1 MFRSAKIDGKT
12 NQASL
17 FSGAFALGQRMLMN
31 ELHLMKEISNAFY
44 LNRDSMMCLPPRAP
58 RPCRWSSASKRRSS
72 GLIAGWMAWCAFSWA
87 PCVPPSLCSQS
98 HHRSNIL
105 FSNASYQYIVVFNAS
120 TLDDSYQYIV
130 VLVLGIEVWVVLSP
144 LYSVTHKALSKTIIY
159 LYDNMSLYCSTMNN
173 LLRMIFITVGAY
185 FAYSIF
191 FMALIPYNTNL

>member
-1 MFRSAKIDGKT
+1 
-12 NQASL
+12 
-17 FSGAFALGQRMLMN
+17 MN

-44 LNRDSMMCLPPRAP
+44 LNRDSMMCLPLRAP

-98 HHRSNIL
+98 HHRSSIL
-105 FSNASYQYIVVFNAS
+105 FYNASYQYIVVFNAS
-120 TLDDSYQYIV
+120 TLDDSYQHIV

-159 LYDNMSLYCSTMNN
+159 LYDNMSLYCSTMNS
-173 LLRMIFITVGAY
+173 LLRMIFIIVSAY

-191 FMALIPYNTNL
+191 FMALIP